1 MHPSSINNMKIAAEK
16 IDIFSQFNLRILDV
30 GGRDLN
36 QDRSY
41 KTLFESI
48 VNLYHIADI
57 SPGEMVTHLM
67 PGLYSIP
74 SADNYY
80 DLIVSGQTIE
90 HVKNPF
96 RLVAEMKRVLKPNG
110 FIILIAP
117 STGPRHDVI
126 DCWRI
131 MDDGFKAIA
140 EDVGLEV
147 IDDWIDK
154 TATDKKSIPWSDHV
168 FIGRKPNPKN

>member
-1 MHPSSINNMKIAAEK
+1 MHQSSLKNMKIACEK
-16 IDIFSQFNLRILDV
+16 ISIFSKTNLNVLDV

-41 KTLFESI
+41 YSLFQHITKS
-48 VNLYHIADI
+48 YHIADI
-57 SPGEMVTHLM
+57 APGEMVTHLM
-67 PGLYSIP
+67 TDMYTIP
-74 SADNYY
+74 AESNYY

-96 RLVAEMKRVLKPNG
+96 KLVLEMKRVLKKDS

-117 STGPRHDVI
+117 SAGPRHDII

-140 EDVGLEV
+140 EDVGLEI
-147 IDDWIDK
+147 IDDWVDR
-154 TATDKKSIPWSDHV
+154 TETDKNSRRWCDHV
-168 FIGRKPNPKN
+168 FIGRKNE

>member
-1 MHPSSINNMKIAAEK
+1 MLVACEK
-16 IDIFSQFNLRILDV
+16 IDILFKSNLKILDV

-36 QDRSY
+36 KDRSY
-41 KTLFESI
+41 KSIFENI
-48 VNLYHIADI
+48 THEYHIADI
-57 SPGEMVTHLM
+57 VPGEMVTHLM
-67 PGLYSIP
+67 TDLYTIP
-74 SADNYY
+74 SNDNYY

-96 RLVAEMKRVLKPNG
+96 KLVAEMKRVLKNNG

-117 STGPRHDVI
+117 STGPRHDII

-131 MDDGFKAIA
+131 MDDGFKSIA

-147 IDDWIDK
+147 VDDWIDK
-154 TATDKKSIPWSDHV
+154 TATDKKSMPWNDHV
-168 FIGRKPNPKN
+168 FIGRKNG